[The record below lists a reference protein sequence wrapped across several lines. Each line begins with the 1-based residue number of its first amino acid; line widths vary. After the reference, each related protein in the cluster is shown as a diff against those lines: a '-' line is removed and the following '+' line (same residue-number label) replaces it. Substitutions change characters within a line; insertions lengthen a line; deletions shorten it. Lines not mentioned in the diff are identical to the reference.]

1 MPPLATTISM
11 NMYTCAHHTHQ
22 YKLHIS
28 CRMDSFVLAETF
40 KYLYLMF
47 AEEEDIL
54 LPIDD
59 FIFTTEAHLIPLNL
73 STISTNNSY
82 NNDEPSAADDNTCN
96 TEDIEDITTSNEEDA
111 MAMFDEI
118 MIPSVCSRVETDRW
132 TYDYYQRLLL
142 QQCGSLRFG
151 LMLSG
156 SEQRKESSNWKR
168 SLTVSTLDFTNDQ
181 HVKELTE
188 MGITVKSMAGGQI
201 QLLQS
206 SKVVS

>member
-1 MPPLATTISM
+1 
-11 NMYTCAHHTHQ
+11 
-22 YKLHIS
+22 
-28 CRMDSFVLAETF
+28 MDSFVLAETF

-82 NNDEPSAADDNTCN
+82 TTAGEQSTATDDDTCN
-96 TEDIEDITTSNEEDA
+96 IEDIEDVSTSNEEDA
-111 MAMFDEI
+111 MVMFDEI
-118 MIPSVCSRVETDRW
+118 MTPSVCSKVETDRW
-132 TYDYYQRLLL
+132 TYDYYRRLLL

-151 LMLSG
+151 LMPSG
-156 SEQRKESSNWKR
+156 SEKRTESLNWKR
-168 SLTVSTLDFTNDQ
+168 SLTVSMLDFTNDR

-206 SKVVS
+206 SNAVC

>member
-1 MPPLATTISM
+1 
-11 NMYTCAHHTHQ
+11 
-22 YKLHIS
+22 
-28 CRMDSFVLAETF
+28 VLAETF

-47 AEEEDIL
+47 AEEEEIL

-73 STISTNNSY
+73 STLSSNNSY
-82 NNDEPSAADDNTCN
+82 TTGEQSTANDDTYS

-118 MIPSVCSRVETDRW
+118 MTPSVCSKVETDRW
-132 TYDYYQRLLL
+132 TYDYYRRLLL

-151 LMLSG
+151 LLPSG
-156 SEQRKESSNWKR
+156 SEKRKESSKWKR
-168 SLTVSTLDFTNDQ
+168 SLTVSMLDFTNDQ

-188 MGITVKSMAGGQI
+188 MGITVKSMVGGQI

-206 SKVVS
+206 SKTVCCVCVCMRVCVRTCG

>member
-1 MPPLATTISM
+1 
-11 NMYTCAHHTHQ
+11 
-22 YKLHIS
+22 
-28 CRMDSFVLAETF
+28 MDSFVLAETF

-47 AEEEDIL
+47 AEEEDVI

-73 STISTNNSY
+73 SKLTTNSTGETPT
-82 NNDEPSAADDNTCN
+82 NDDTCS
-96 TEDIEDITTSNEEDA
+96 TEDVEDITTSNEEDT

-132 TYDYYQRLLL
+132 TYDYYRRLLL

-151 LMLSG
+151 LMLPEDQKDFS
-156 SEQRKESSNWKR
+156 KWKR
-168 SLTVSTLDFTNDQ
+168 SLTVSALDFSNDQ
-181 HVKELTE
+181 HVKELAE
-188 MGITVKSMAGGQI
+188 MGITVKTMQGGQI

-206 SKVVS
+206 SKIVCYYV